1 MPSETNNRILK
12 IHKSSIKEISGA
24 YLRQTRAGG
33 WMTTLLQ
40 LRGEAQLVILDWASR
55 TVYACVRQT
64 KVGSQCT
71 AQVAQLGALQ

>member
-33 WMTTLLQ
+33 WMTT
-40 LRGEAQLVILDWASR
+40 VIAAW
-55 TVYACVRQT
+55 
-64 KVGSQCT
+64 GSS
-71 AQVAQLGALQ
+71 AGYFRLGLKNCLCLCKTD